1 MGCLSDAEGDEQ
13 TQSQTAE
20 PPGQNQNQNQ
30 DQDQDQGATSDAGQE
45 SKQARKVQMRGASGE
60 WRLGDVIAHPK

>member
-30 DQDQDQGATSDAGQE
+30 DQDQDQGATSDGRPGE
-45 SKQARKVQMRGASGE
+45 QASPQSPEEGCIWGMAVG
-60 WRLGDVIAHPK
+60 